1 MAQQL
6 KQKNRVIIKKTLSDY
21 SDHRSWCDTHEVDVE
36 AFLDSND
43 DNATDLKGCC
53 LREKVDLLNADDSKI
68 FGTGH
73 VDIEL
78 NFEAREPQILRS
90 KDYIS

>member
-1 MAQQL
+1 M
-6 KQKNRVIIKKTLSDY
+6 
-21 SDHRSWCDTHEVDVE
+21 
-36 AFLDSND
+36 DSND

-78 NFEAREPQILRS
+78 NFGAREPQILRS